1 MRLDPSA
8 LAEGVR
14 SGNRAALAR
23 AITLVESRLAAH
35 VEAAERVLELLF
47 PHTGRALRLGITG
60 PPGAGKSTLVDAL
73 GLHAIEQGHRVG
85 VLAIDPTSERTG
97 GSLLGDRT
105 RMGRLAARDEAFVR
119 PSPSGGV
126 AGGLGPRTR
135 EAMIVLEA
143 GGYDVIVVESVG
155 VGQGEIA
162 ITDVV
167 DVVLV
172 LLLSGAG
179 DALQGMKRGLLEHA
193 DLVAFTKADGARRAE
208 AQAARDELASL
219 FTWLR
224 PDGTPVLTVS
234 ALSGDGVPELWSELG
249 RRKEA
254 LTRSGALD
262 ERRRRQ
268 RRAWLSDALEQQL
281 LARYLS
287 DPDLARRKQE
297 LEAEVERGALL
308 PPVAARRLLPS

>member
-1 MRLDPSA
+1 MSLDPKG

-23 AITLVESRLAAH
+23 AITLVESRLPAH
-35 VEAAERVLELLF
+35 AEAAERLLELLF

-73 GLHAIEQGHRVG
+73 GLLAIERGHRVG
-85 VLAIDPTSERTG
+85 VLAVDPTSERTG

-135 EAMIVLEA
+135 EAVIVLEA
-143 GGYDVIVVESVG
+143 GGYEVIVVESVG

-162 ITDVV
+162 ITDVA

-193 DLVAFTKADGARRAE
+193 DLVAFTKADGARLAE
-208 AQAARDELASL
+208 AHAARDELASL
-219 FTWLR
+219 FTWMR
-224 PDGTPVLTVS
+224 GDATPVLTVS
-234 ALSGDGVPELWSELG
+234 ALSGDGVPELWDELG
-249 RRKEA
+249 RRKAA
-254 LTRSGALD
+254 LEHSGALD
-262 ERRRRQ
+262 ERRRLQ
-268 RRAWLSDALEQQL
+268 RRTWLSDAIEQRF
-281 LARYLS
+281 LARCLA

-297 LEAEVERGALL
+297 LEADVDRGALL
-308 PPVAARRLLPS
+308 PPIAARRLLPS